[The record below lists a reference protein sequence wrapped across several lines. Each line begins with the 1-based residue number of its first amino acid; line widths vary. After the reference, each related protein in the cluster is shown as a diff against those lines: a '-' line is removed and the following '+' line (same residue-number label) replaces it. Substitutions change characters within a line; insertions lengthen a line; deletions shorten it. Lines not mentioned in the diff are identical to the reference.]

1 MQKPSRSTPFTLY
14 GILGKITLFPPPI
27 FLVQLINP
35 PKMQNKRVLTLL
47 FPLRK
52 EAQNRNLAKI
62 SGSKLLSEYYYKF
75 YRVLYN
81 CHSLQHIPSRHAEQ
95 SLWKQCHKK
104 QFATTSKRNGLMKFC
119 LSHLQ
124 NKFNC
129 QWCHRIK
136 GSSRIKKDFPV
147 WKQAGC

>member
-52 EAQNRNLAKI
+52 EAQNRNLTKI
-62 SGSKLLSEYYYKF
+62 SGSNFFQNIITNFIVFYIIVTHYSTFPADMLSKAYENSAI
-75 YRVLYN
+75 RN
-81 CHSLQHIPSRHAEQ
+81 NLQQLPRE
-95 SLWKQCHKK
+95 
-104 QFATTSKRNGLMKFC
+104 M
-119 LSHLQ
+119 
-124 NKFNC
+124 
-129 QWCHRIK
+129 
-136 GSSRIKKDFPV
+136 D
-147 WKQAGC
+147 